1 MRISDWSSD
10 VCSSDLLQHIVVADL
25 GIDIAAELVARLD
38 RREQHRAAGAAFTE
52 QRSLRALQH
61 LYTGQVIDLKILDCR
76 IYVLADAA
84 KRNIV
89 EIGHNAGIA
98 ADRKRRRLN
107 SRL

>member
-1 MRISDWSSD
+1 MATTNIPRETHRQHILDGRH
-10 VCSSDLLQHIVVADL
+10 VQGALKLQHIVVADL

-84 KRNIV
+84 KR
-89 EIGHNAGIA
+89 
-98 ADRKRRRLN
+98 DRK
-107 SRL
+107 SVV